1 MGDFFNWQYVWS
13 FIPKILTAVPVTLG
27 IVGVATIMGM
37 GIGIC
42 FALIRLE
49 KIPFFSQLIVV
60 LVSFIRGTPIL
71 IQLFLVFYGLPVVLT
86 SITGTSVNLDKL
98 LFVYLTYGIN
108 TSAYFSEIF
117 RTAIIQVPQAQKEAA
132 LSIGLTKG
140 QVYRRIVLPQAV
152 RSALPPTGT
161 MIVALLQDTSLAFS
175 LGIVDIIG
183 KVKVLASV
191 TYHSLEGYFI
201 AAILF
206 IVLSLALEQLFIR
219 IDQRLNQTQKQK
231 LMMPKPRFIG
241 WPSFRRRGIEHEG

>member
-27 IVGVATIMGM
+27 IVGVATCMGM
-37 GIGIC
+37 VLGIC
-42 FALIRLE
+42 FAMIRLE
-49 KIPFFSQLIVV
+49 KLPILSQLTVV
-60 LVSFIRGTPIL
+60 FVSFIRGTPIL
-71 IQLFLVFYGLPVVLT
+71 IQLFLVFYGLPVILT
-86 SITGTSVNLDKL
+86 ALTGVPVNLDKL
-98 LFVYLTYGIN
+98 LFVYITYGIN

-117 RTAIIQVPQAQKEAA
+117 RTAILQVPKTQKEAA
-132 LSIGLTKG
+132 LAIGLTKG
-140 QVYRRIVLPQAV
+140 QIYRRIILPQAI

-201 AAILF
+201 AAVIF
-206 IVLSLALEQLFIR
+206 IVLSMALEQVFTI
-219 IDQRLNQTQKQK
+219 IDQRLNQSHTREVT
-231 LMMPKPRFIG
+231 LRAPRLIG
-241 WPSFRRRGIEHEG
+241 LPIVKRRGFEHEG

>member
-13 FIPKILTAVPVTLG
+13 FIPKVLSAVPVTLG
-27 IVGVATIMGM
+27 IVGVATLMGM
-37 GIGIC
+37 LLGIC

-49 KIPFFSQLIVV
+49 KFPVFSQLVIVF
-60 LVSFIRGTPIL
+60 VSFIRGTPIL
-71 IQLFLVFYGLPVVLT
+71 IQLFLVFYGLPVLLT
-86 SITGTSVNLDKL
+86 ALTGSPVNLDKL
-98 LFVYLTYGIN
+98 LFVYITYGIN

-117 RTAIIQVPQAQKEAA
+117 RTAILQVPQEQKEAA
-132 LSIGLTKG
+132 LSIGLTKS
-140 QVYRRIVLPQAV
+140 QIYRRIVLPQAI

-201 AAILF
+201 AAVIF
-206 IVLSLALEQLFIR
+206 IVLSILLEQLFSKL
-219 IDQRLNQTQKQK
+219 DQHLNQRHERKVSV
-231 LMMPKPRFIG
+231 MSPRLIG
-241 WPSFRRRGIEHEG
+241 LPSFIRRGFEHEG